1 MFTVRRTP
9 EEEEVMHVNDDSAER
24 NGEKGAL
31 RSSCVACI
39 QSKVKCDIDDHHFP
53 CSRFALASRSRIHI
67 LTCILS
73 SWLLCSTVLP
83 SLTHRPHSATFLLG
97 VYFSHA
103 HSHCRSRTATAF
115 LTRTSLVAGVL
126 VACSCVLSQARGTTM
141 TPSMLMTLARAPA
154 GQSPLPHADKQR
166 RPPMLLETAGVLR
179 WLRQNWMLTWLIYS
193 TGV

>member
-1 MFTVRRTP
+1 M
-9 EEEEVMHVNDDSAER
+9 NDDSAER

-53 CSRFALASRSRIHI
+53 CSRFALASRSRSHI

-73 SWLLCSTVLP
+73 CWLLCSTMLP
-83 SLTHRPHSATFLLG
+83 SLTPRPHSPTFLLG

-115 LTRTSLVAGVL
+115 LMRTFLAAGALVAP
-126 VACSCVLSQARGTTM
+126 SCVLSQTRGSPM
-141 TPSMLMTLARAPA
+141 TPSMLMTLVRAPA
-154 GQSPLPHADKQR
+154 GQSPIPHTDVQR
-166 RPPMLLETAGVLR
+166 RPSMLLETAGVLR
-179 WLRQNWMLTWLIYS
+179 WLRQNWMLTWLICS
-193 TGV
+193 PGV